1 MTSESNYGIMR
12 QLSNTCPM
20 IDAVIVEVR
29 YSDYSCTVTNMM
41 ENIRT
46 HVSDIREWGQE
57 WKELAID
64 KDKEVRNLEEENDEL
79 QNKLAKLQ
87 EAEIDFQ
94 RKRAELLCEIDNLES
109 KVSDLQIQLDDQ
121 LHGLHG
127 HVPIGS

>member
-12 QLSNTCPM
+12 QPSNTFPM
-20 IDAVIVEVR
+20 INAVIVEVR

-94 RKRAELLCEIDNLES
+94 RERAELLCEIDNLES
-109 KVSDLQIQLDDQ
+109 KVSDLQNQLDDQ

-127 HVPIGS
+127 HVPIGG